1 MACQKKVGRDAYYD
15 NVRGILIL
23 LVVVGHFL
31 ERVLDQSYPVKAV
44 FLWIYSFHMPLFI
57 FVSGYFSGNLVKDKA
72 RVKKRAFE
80 YLSLY
85 LFYKGA
91 ICFTKQALGQ
101 RSGFHLL
108 SEDGIPWFLA
118 VIAVYSVLVYV
129 FRNVEGG
136 RKNPV
141 LLVSVVLSLLAGLD
155 PEIGDELVLSRI
167 IVFFPYF
174 YLGYLLRGVD
184 IRGKARKLCP
194 QPVAVVLLVLAL
206 AACWV
211 WLDELYILRPM
222 FTGRNSYS
230 ALGTRANWGVAYRL
244 AAYGISVVMSV
255 LVLAAVPSNLPKIVA
270 LAGRN
275 SLQVYLYHR
284 IVIYLLTWLG
294 MFTVLTRYGL
304 AGIGVMTVFA
314 AALTFL
320 LALETLGR
328 PIKAWHR
335 AIEDNFC

>member
-1 MACQKKVGRDAYYD
+1 MNKSIKRDSYYD

-23 LVVVGHFL
+23 LVVIGHFL
-31 ERVLDQSYPVKAV
+31 DQVSGRSNTAKAV

-57 FVSGYFSGNLVKDKA
+57 FISGYFSGNLVKDRT

-91 ICFTKQALGQ
+91 IYFVRLALGQ
-101 RSGFHLL
+101 QSGFHLFR
-108 SEDGIPWFLA
+108 EAGVPWFMA
-118 VIAVYSVLVYV
+118 AMAVYSVLVYV
-129 FRNVEGG
+129 FRNVKGG
-136 RKNPV
+136 WKNPV
-141 LLVSVVLSLLAGLD
+141 LLVSIILSLMAGLD
-155 PEIGDELVLSRI
+155 SEIGDELVLSRI

-184 IRGKARKLCP
+184 IREKVRKICP
-194 QPVAVVLLVLAL
+194 RLVAVVLLVLAL

-211 WLDELYILRPM
+211 WLEELYILRPI
-222 FTGRNSYS
+222 FTGRNPYS
-230 ALGTRANWGVAYRL
+230 ALRTRASWGVVYRL
-244 AAYGISVVMSV
+244 AAYGISAVMSV
-255 LVLAAVPSNLPKIVA
+255 LVLAAVPSKLPKIVA

-284 IVIYLLTWLG
+284 IVIYVLAWAG
-294 MFTVLTRYGL
+294 MFTALTRYGL

-314 AALTFL
+314 AVLTFL
-320 LALETLGR
+320 LALEPLGK

-335 AIEDNFC
+335 AIEDNFQ